1 VTSHQRPRFSI
12 VIPTLNRAE
21 YLRACLDSIYRQDY
35 TDYEIVV
42 VDGGSSDGTSQVLQA
57 CERPV
62 RVITELRKGPS
73 IARNVGVE
81 ASRGHYVVFVDSDDF
96 LSSSA
101 LSTYAAILD
110 ANPEAVMVLAAFRP
124 FHDQRDLAG
133 FGATTLPQ
141 SHRFATYL
149 DAAAAGHV
157 SGTHR
162 TIIER
167 ELYLAAGGLSDRLT
181 VCEDQDFGLRVS
193 DRGPCVVVIAPETI
207 GYRAHPGNISS
218 NIGDFGFGALALV
231 RAERR
236 GDYPGGRPRQR
247 LRRSVIARSARS
259 TSVAC
264 LREGRYRDG
273 CRLYIATL
281 TWHLAQWRLNYM
293 LGFPIL
299 ALTSLVRQRGR
310 ST

>member
-1 VTSHQRPRFSI
+1 MKTESRPRFSI

-21 YLRACLDSIYRQDY
+21 YLRACLQSICRQDY

-42 VDGGSSDGTSQVLQA
+42 VDGGSTDGTSQVLQSS
-57 CERPV
+57 ERPV
-62 RVITELRKGPS
+62 RVMTELRKGPS
-73 IARNVGVE
+73 VARNVGVD
-81 ASRGHYVVFVDSDDF
+81 ASRGRYIVFVDSDDV

-110 ANPEAVMVLAAFRP
+110 TNPDAEMVLAAFRP
-124 FHDQRDLAG
+124 FNDEADLAG
-133 FGATTLPQ
+133 LGVTASPRVE
-141 SHRFATYL
+141 RFTTYL
-149 DAAAAGHV
+149 DAASAGHV

-162 TIIER
+162 LIIER
-167 ELYLAAGGLSDRLT
+167 ELYLQVGGLSDRLT
-181 VCEDQDFGLRVS
+181 VCEDQDFGLRVG
-193 DRGPCVVVIAPETI
+193 DRGPCVVVFAPETI
-207 GYRAHPGNISS
+207 GYRAHSGNISS
-218 NIGDFGFGALALV
+218 NIGDFGFGALSLV

-236 GDYPGGRPRQR
+236 GEYPGGAQRRR

-273 CRLYIATL
+273 GRLYAATL
-281 TWHLAQWRLNYM
+281 TWHLAQWRLNYL

-299 ALTSLVRQRGR
+299 ALRSLARR
-310 ST
+310 SARS